1 MTMQILKFGGAAVKD
16 AEGIRNVASI
26 IQQYA
31 RPPYV
36 IVTSAMGKTTNA
48 LEKVLL
54 DYWEQV
60 ESCKEALDT
69 LKEHHQSI
77 ASELLGDE
85 DPLIEELSNLW
96 MDLEFYLE
104 NAPHHPYNYAY
115 DQVVSYGELVSS
127 KILSRYLQSVISNK
141 WLDARNLVLTTDQ
154 YRSAEVQWPETTKA
168 INRKLEPILADT
180 PVVTQGFIGATP
192 KGVTTTLGREG
203 SDYSA
208 SIFAYALDAQ
218 EVVTWKDVPGILNA
232 DPRIF
237 KDTIKIDTL
246 SYQEAMEMTFYG
258 AKVLHPRTIKPL
270 QEKSI
275 PLSVRSFLEPD
286 NQGSRIENTDNEIPN
301 TPVIIAKP
309 QQMLVQLSTRDYSF
323 IAASTLSTIFQELA
337 SAGLTLNLMNTSAIT
352 FSFCSDYDE
361 GKLAELKDQ
370 LSQEFEITTKAP
382 LSMLTIRHYN
392 QAVVE
397 QLTVGHSVLL
407 ENSSGRTIQMVLAGE
422 LI

>member
-1 MTMQILKFGGAAVKD
+1 MQILKFGGAAVKD
-16 AEGIRNVASI
+16 AEGIRNVVSV
-26 IQQYA
+26 IQRYA
-31 RPPYV
+31 QPPYV

-48 LEKVLL
+48 LEELL
-54 DYWEQV
+54 QTYWDQAETV
-60 ESCKEALDT
+60 KADLDK
-69 LKEHHQSI
+69 LKDHHHSV
-77 ASELLGDE
+77 ASELLGKE
-85 DPLIEELSNLW
+85 HPLIEELANLW

-104 NAPHHPYNYAY
+104 NAPYHSYNYAY

-127 KILSRYLQSVISNK
+127 KILSRYLQTLISNK
-141 WLDARNLVLTTDQ
+141 WLDARNLVLTNDH
-154 YRSAEVQWPETTKA
+154 YRSAEVKWPETTKA
-168 INRKLEPILADT
+168 INRKLKTLLADT

-192 KGVTTTLGREG
+192 QGITTTLGREG

-208 SIFAYALDAQ
+208 SIFAYALDAK
-218 EVVTWKDVPGILNA
+218 EVITWKDVPGILNA

-237 KDTIKIDTL
+237 KDTIKFDTL

-275 PLSVRSFLEPD
+275 PLIVRSFMEPD
-286 NQGSRIENTDNEIPN
+286 KQGSRIENNDTGIPDI
-301 TPVIIAKP
+301 PVIIAKP

-352 FSFCSDYDE
+352 FSFCSDYDVE
-361 GKLAELKDQ
+361 KLAQIKNR
-370 LSQEFEITTKAP
+370 LSSEFDVIIQAP

-392 QAVVE
+392 RAMVE
-397 QLTVGHSVLL
+397 QLTKGHTVLV
-407 ENSSGRTIQMVLAGE
+407 ENSSGRTIQMVLDNE